1 MVSTLG
7 RLLVLLACLQTAPLQ
22 AERLSDSLSQQ
33 QQINIEFDWKYHNAG
48 DELDAKEFNAVI
60 AHARNVDTRLD
71 TSDFVDT
78 QARIFLELPVQ
89 VRGLNNPQRLSVS
102 WTTNGLFQN
111 GEVTP
116 GNRRLIFEGKITQ
129 PVMRD
134 IFNFTFEV
142 DARFLT
148 ELLRLEP
155 IYEIEIISP

>member
-1 MVSTLG
+1 MVRTVS
-7 RLLVLLACLQTAPLQ
+7 RLLLLAGLLAGPLQ
-22 AERLSDSLSQQ
+22 AERLDDSLSPQ
-33 QQINIEFDWKYHNAG
+33 QQINIELDWKHQDAG
-48 DELDAKEFNAVI
+48 DELDEKEFNSVI

-71 TSDFVDT
+71 TTDYVDT
-78 QARIFLELPVQ
+78 MARIFLELPIQ
-89 VRGLNNPQRLSVS
+89 VRGLNNPQRLAVS
-102 WTTNGLFQN
+102 WTTNGLFQD

-116 GNRRLIFEGKITQ
+116 GNRRLIFEGKIAT

-148 ELLRLEP
+148 QSLRLEP

>member
-1 MVSTLG
+1 MVRTLG
-7 RLLVLLACLQTAPLQ
+7 RLLLLLVCLLALPSQ
-22 AERLSDSLSQQ
+22 AQRLSDSLSQQ
-33 QQINIEFDWKYHNAG
+33 QQINIEFDWKQHNAG
-48 DELDAKEFNAVI
+48 DELDPKEFNAVV

-71 TSDFVDT
+71 TSAFVDT
-78 QARIFLELPVQ
+78 RARIFLVLPVQ
-89 VRGLNNPQRLSVS
+89 VRGLNNPQHLSVS

-116 GNRRLIFEGKITQ
+116 GNRRLIFEGRITK

-134 IFNFTFEV
+134 IFNFTFEM
-142 DARFLT
+142 DARFLS

>member
-1 MVSTLG
+1 MVRTVS
-7 RLLVLLACLQTAPLQ
+7 RLLLLVSLLAGPLQ
-22 AERLSDSLSQQ
+22 AERLDDSLSPQ
-33 QQINIEFDWKYHNAG
+33 QQINIELDWKHQNAG
-48 DELDAKEFNAVI
+48 DELDEKEFNSVI

-71 TSDFVDT
+71 TTDYVDT
-78 QARIFLELPVQ
+78 MARIFLELPIQ
-89 VRGLNNPQRLSVS
+89 VRGLNNPQRLAVS
-102 WTTNGLFQN
+102 WTTNGLFQD

-116 GNRRLIFEGKITQ
+116 GNRRLIFEGNITT

-148 ELLRLEP
+148 QSLRLEP